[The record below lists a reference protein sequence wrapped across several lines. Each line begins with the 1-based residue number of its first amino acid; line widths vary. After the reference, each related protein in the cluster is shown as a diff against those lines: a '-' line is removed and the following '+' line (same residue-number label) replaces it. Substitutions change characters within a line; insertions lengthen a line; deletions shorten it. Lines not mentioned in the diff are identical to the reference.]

1 MKKEGRRKKEEGR
14 RKKEEGRRKREEGR
28 GKREEGRREKEEGQT
43 KNEENIII
51 FLSSNSQS
59 VLKSLSFISFF
70 LRVLS
75 VFAVR

>member
-1 MKKEGRRKKEEGR
+1 MKKEGTRKREEKRRKKEEG
-14 RKKEEGRRKREEGR
+14 K
-28 GKREEGRREKEEGQT
+28 T
-43 KNEENIII
+43 KNEENII

-59 VLKSLSFISFF
+59 ILKSFSFISFF

>member
-1 MKKEGRRKKEEGR
+1 MKGRRKKEEG
-14 RKKEEGRRKREEGR
+14 K
-28 GKREEGRREKEEGQT
+28 T

-59 VLKSLSFISFF
+59 ILNSFSFISFF

-75 VFAVR
+75 VFAVRLKKLNSRIA

>member
-1 MKKEGRRKKEEGR
+1 MIVLIEIRLLMSLVIMKK
-14 RKKEEGRRKREEGR
+14 EGRRKREEGR
-28 GKREEGRREKEEGQT
+28 RKKKEGKT

-59 VLKSLSFISFF
+59 LLKSFSFISSL